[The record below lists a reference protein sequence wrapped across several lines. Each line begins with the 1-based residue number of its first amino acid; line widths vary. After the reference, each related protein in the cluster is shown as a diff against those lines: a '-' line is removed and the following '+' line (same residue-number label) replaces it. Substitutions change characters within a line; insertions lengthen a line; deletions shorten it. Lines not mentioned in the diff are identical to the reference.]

1 MVQDEFEEL
10 RQTEAELISRA
21 RQKDNAAVR
30 LIIQLHNRR
39 LYRIARCVVRD
50 DGEAEDVLQEA
61 YGRAF
66 AKLAQFRGDS
76 SLATWLS
83 RIVLNV
89 ARGRMRRRHATVELA
104 AVDDR
109 QRSRGQAVPA
119 APATS
124 PIDPERGL
132 AQREILSKIERA
144 IDNLPSH
151 LRTVL
156 IARAVEGMS
165 VKETAELLG
174 IRPETVSTRLH
185 RARRLLREAIGQ
197 DIGPLRTDIFP
208 FGGLRCRRMVDSAS
222 RQFERSA

>member
-1 MVQDEFEEL
+1 MAQDEFEEP

-30 LIIQLHNRR
+30 LIIQRNNRR
-39 LYRIARCVVRD
+39 LYRIARSVVRD
-50 DGEAEDVLQEA
+50 DSEAEDVVQEA

-66 AKLAQFRGDS
+66 AKLAKFRGDS

-89 ARGRMRRRHATVELA
+89 ARGRMRRRHARVELA
-104 AVDDR
+104 AIDDW
-109 QRSRGQAVPA
+109 QRSRGQLVPVSLA
-119 APATS
+119 AAL
-124 PIDPERGL
+124 IDPERGL

-156 IARAVEGMS
+156 IARTLEGLS
-165 VKETAELLG
+165 VKETAEFLG
-174 IRPETVSTRLH
+174 IRPATVSTRLH
-185 RARRLLREAIGQ
+185 RARRLLRDAVGQ
-197 DIGPLRTDIFP
+197 DIGPLRADIFP
-208 FGGLRCRRMVDSAS
+208 FGGVHCRRMTDSAS
-222 RQFERSA
+222 QQFVRSA